1 MNTCIAEGCPKD
13 IAVKKHSLCRSHYNK
28 LYYYGELPKEVGT
41 HACKSCG
48 GPVPQPAATGPR
60 KSYCTK
66 ACQVEVRRTRQ
77 REYAREQREAAR
89 AARGPRACDWCTKPL
104 PQDAPGM
111 RRFHPDCAKAWTKA
125 THRADNHN
133 RQCTHDGCDRPT
145 RARGMCSMHYKQ
157 WARAEG
163 LVKPEPW
170 DDRRKNNHHLRRA
183 RMIGNGPYELVTI
196 DALMARDHNTC
207 NVCDEHIDPTLE
219 YPNPMSKSI
228 DHIIAVSRGGE
239 HTMNNTAP
247 SHLICNVRKNDKPL
261 EEARAQHG

>member
-1 MNTCIAEGCPKD
+1 MNTCIIDACPKEVH
-13 IAVKKHSLCRSHYNK
+13 VKKHGLCRSHYNK
-28 LYYYGELPKEVGT
+28 LKYYGRITDVEANTE
-41 HACKSCG
+41 CKRCG
-48 GPVPQPAATGPR
+48 QPTPPAKHSGPR
-60 KSYCTK
+60 PAYCTTE
-66 ACQVEVRRTRQ
+66 CRQ
-77 REYAREQREAAR
+77 QATREASRSRARDTRAAKRTAR
-89 AARGPRACDWCTKPL
+89 APRPCDWCTKPL

-111 RRFHPDCAKAWTKA
+111 RRFHPDCAKAWSKA
-125 THRADNHN
+125 TRKADNHN
-133 RQCTHDGCDRPT
+133 RQCAHDGCDRPT

-196 DALMARDHNTC
+196 DALMARDNNTC

>member
-13 IAVKKHSLCRSHYNK
+13 IEVKKHSLCRRHYNK
-28 LYYYGELPKEVGT
+28 LYYYGKLPARDSGME
-41 HACKSCG
+41 CRQCG
-48 GPVPQPAATGPR
+48 ARLEGSGRHRV
-60 KSYCTK
+60 YCSAECRTK
-66 ACQVEVRRTRQ
+66 ASRARDKAAAQARRATERMTRPPRPCAWCNEPLPQASPGQ
-77 REYAREQREAAR
+77 RKFHTECAKEWTSVTRTQDDSGRQ
-89 AARGPRACDWCTKPL
+89 CTKP
-104 PQDAPGM
+104 
-111 RRFHPDCAKAWTKA
+111 
-125 THRADNHN
+125 
-133 RQCTHDGCDRPT
+133 GCDRPL
-145 RARGMCSMHYKQ
+145 RARGMCSMHYKR

-183 RMIGNGPYELVTI
+183 RMTGNGPCELVTI
-196 DALMARDHNTC
+196 DALMARDNNTC

-247 SHLICNVRKNDKPL
+247 SHLICNIRKNDKPL
-261 EEARAQHG
+261 EEARAQHV